1 MGMPAARIGDMHVC
15 PMVTVLVPHVG
26 GPVLPPGGLTDEN
39 TPPADDND
47 RPQAD
52 PEVPALGEW
61 ERRRGQF
68 PTDESTGVEPP
79 DTDG

>member
-1 MGMPAARIGDMHVC
+1 MPRKPTQPPATHTRPDSAERPGAPDL
-15 PMVTVLVPHVG
+15 P
-26 GPVLPPGGLTDEN
+26 PPGGLTDEN